1 MSSED
6 QLTLM
11 LSEIMKAE
19 TDVRNSSVPRLALE
33 MALIRA
39 SFLSTMKPLKEV
51 IENINI
57 YSRQVTG
64 TVQAVQTVGPVQII
78 QSVQTKAPDI
88 APEETGPAIVHSVEQ
103 TEETE
108 ISEETAA
115 DVSEDIAEA
124 EDADES
130 TEEISSSIMP
140 PGTGVN
146 LSSAWAKTLEKI
158 DPPLASKI
166 SRASVEFKGDGLLL
180 TLDGGHSVFED
191 AIKKNLKSLEKIMSG
206 EYGENVRI
214 KLAISQKKAPRR
226 KDLREKAMNEPVV
239 REALELFDGRIVDV
253 TPIENKKNG
262 GDHV

>member
-1 MSSED
+1 
-6 QLTLM
+6 M

-19 TDVRNSSVPRLALE
+19 TDVRNSSAPRLALE

-51 IENINI
+51 IKNIDR
-57 YSRQVTG
+57 YSTQVTG
-64 TVQAVQTVGPVQII
+64 TVEAVQTLGPAHTIRPVE
-78 QSVQTKAPDI
+78 TKAADI
-88 APEETGPAIVHSVEQ
+88 APEETGPAIVQSAGEIGPTAEEEIPEDAAADISGDIADSED
-103 TEETE
+103 TEEP
-108 ISEETAA
+108 
-115 DVSEDIAEA
+115 V
-124 EDADES
+124 
-130 TEEISSSIMP
+130 EEISSVIP
-140 PGTGVN
+140 PVANVN

-166 SRASVEFKGDGLLL
+166 SQSSVEFREDGLLL
-180 TLDGGHSVFED
+180 TLDGGHAVFED

-253 TPIENKKNG
+253 TPIENKQNG